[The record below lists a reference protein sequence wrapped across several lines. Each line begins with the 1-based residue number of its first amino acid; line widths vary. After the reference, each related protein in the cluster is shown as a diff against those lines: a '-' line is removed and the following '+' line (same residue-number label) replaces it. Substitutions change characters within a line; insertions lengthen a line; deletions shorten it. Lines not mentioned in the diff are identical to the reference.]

1 MKVIRMY
8 DAGNETL
15 ISDFSARSGSPITS
29 LTSDQVAGHY
39 FVAGFGDG
47 AVRAYD
53 TRLDNRNP
61 LVRAWKHHKSWIVNV
76 HMQRGGIRELV
87 TGSIAGE
94 VKLFEY
100 RLIWPFLMVVFN
112 KISQFGRFRLIR
124 LRCDVLLFMNMLLFS
139 RLDLRVRVSRCGI
152 WTGRICLLLGTSL
165 DFSIRDGVP
174 GLRG

>member
-15 ISDFSARSGSPITS
+15 VADYSARSGSPITS

-39 FVAGFGDG
+39 FIAGFGDG

-53 TRLDNRNP
+53 TRLDSRNP
-61 LVRAWKHHKSWIVNV
+61 LVRAWKQHKNWIVNV

-94 VKLFEY
+94 VRLFEY
-100 RLIWPFLMVVFN
+100 CPDSCTMTDKQHPIRQTDSDYSGPYHGNEMP
-112 KISQFGRFRLIR
+112 SRARARPRF
-124 LRCDVLLFMNMLLFS
+124 CN
-139 RLDLRVRVSRCGI
+139 
-152 WTGRICLLLGTSL
+152 RIDEFEL
-165 DFSIRDGVP
+165 
-174 GLRG
+174 

>member
-15 ISDFSARSGSPITS
+15 VADYVARSGSPITS

-39 FVAGFGDG
+39 FIAGFGDG

-53 TRLDNRNP
+53 TRLDSRNP
-61 LVRAWKHHKSWIVNV
+61 LVRAWKQHKNWIVNV

-94 VKLFEY
+94 VRLFEY
-100 RLIWPFLMVVFN
+100 TRL
-112 KISQFGRFRLIR
+112 SQKS
-124 LRCDVLLFMNMLLFS
+124 N
-139 RLDLRVRVSRCGI
+139 
-152 WTGRICLLLGTSL
+152 
-165 DFSIRDGVP
+165 
-174 GLRG
+174 

>member
-15 ISDFSARSGSPITS
+15 VTDYSARSGSPITS

-39 FVAGFGDG
+39 FIAGFGDG

-53 TRLDNRNP
+53 ARLDNRNA
-61 LVRAWKHHKSWIVNV
+61 LIQAWKHHKSWIVNV

-94 VKLFEY
+94 VRLYEY
-100 RLIWPFLMVVFN
+100 SCHGISFN
-112 KISQFGRFRLIR
+112 G
-124 LRCDVLLFMNMLLFS
+124 
-139 RLDLRVRVSRCGI
+139 
-152 WTGRICLLLGTSL
+152 
-165 DFSIRDGVP
+165 
-174 GLRG
+174 